1 MNKTSEEQQS
11 ARSLFSGSVVV
22 VLLKVLGLAAGF
34 GIYFLLAKDLG
45 PGGFG
50 IYSYV
55 LSIGV
60 IASIVA
66 RLGLDAVVIR
76 VMVQSRSQGQQGL
89 AKGIVRWS
97 VAMTVGLCAV
107 LSLFIAYHAYYI
119 DRPEVILAIPIMIGV
134 ALTSLATSI
143 LRGIDL
149 GPWTAWPEFTG
160 RPLLTFSIIATALFF
175 AYHLTPA
182 NALSIQAIIAM
193 SLAMLIVFQV
203 LWFLPKE
210 MEDARPEY
218 DVNGWVLIALPVLW
232 NSIILL
238 SEPQL
243 VVIISGVFLPPEEVG
258 PIALVARMAALAGIA
273 EVGLN
278 FLVPPML
285 SRLFQQDATAKMTR
299 IMRLAGRIMV
309 LPTIPA
315 LIIFYVFGK
324 EILGYF
330 GEAYLIAYWPLIVF
344 TLARAIAGL
353 FGPTAIML
361 LMSAYEKD
369 VAVASTISVVAMVI
383 VALLLVG
390 PLGPLGM
397 AIAVLVSTA
406 LRVGMNWYS
415 VYHRLGINSAIF
427 LTTKVVQTDAK

>member
-1 MNKTSEEQQS
+1 
-11 ARSLFSGSVVV
+11 V
-22 VLLKVLGLAAGF
+22 
-34 GIYFLLAKDLG
+34 
-45 PGGFG
+45 
-50 IYSYV
+50 
-55 LSIGV
+55 
-60 IASIVA
+60 
-66 RLGLDAVVIR
+66 
-76 VMVQSRSQGQQGL
+76 
-89 AKGIVRWS
+89 
-97 VAMTVGLCAV
+97 
-107 LSLFIAYHAYYI
+107 
-119 DRPEVILAIPIMIGV
+119 
-134 ALTSLATSI
+134 
-143 LRGIDL
+143 
-149 GPWTAWPEFTG
+149 
-160 RPLLTFSIIATALFF
+160 
-175 AYHLTPA
+175 
-182 NALSIQAIIAM
+182 
-193 SLAMLIVFQV
+193 
-203 LWFLPKE
+203 
-210 MEDARPEY
+210 
-218 DVNGWVLIALPVLW
+218 
-232 NSIILL
+232 ILL

-285 SRLFQQDATAKMTR
+285 SRLFQQDATARMTR

-361 LMSAYEKD
+361 LMSAFEKD
-369 VAVASTISVVAMVI
+369 VAVASTISVVAMVV

-415 VYHRLGINSAIF
+415 VYHRLGINSSIF
-427 LTTKVVQTDAK
+427 LTTKIAQTDAN